1 MLFSFYYFYIILI
14 FKWAENIVVNFVL
27 RFTIFLSMDTIVNF
41 ANRENKTIY
50 RIIMNTLFRL
60 TLSFI
65 LFVTF
70 QASAELTEVIAKIK
84 PSVVGIG
91 VHTPTSR
98 PQNILRGTGFVIGNG
113 QYVVTNEHVL
123 PTELDPKLL
132 QKMAVFIGSGK
143 TAKVR
148 QATIVATSQR
158 YDLAI
163 LKLAGPALPAMT
175 LAEGD
180 FHPDG
185 SYIAFT
191 GFPIGAVL
199 GLYPVTHRGII
210 ASITPTVVPVP
221 SAGQISVKMLKNMR
235 NPYLV
240 YQLDATAYPGNSGS
254 AMYDIKTGNVLG
266 IINKVF
272 VQETKEAVISKPSGI
287 TYAIPVKYLHQ
298 LLRENN
304 ITLP

>member
-1 MLFSFYYFYIILI
+1 MSKYIALLLIIVSLFMPYAQ
-14 FKWAENIVVNFVL
+14 AEFVDVV
-27 RFTIFLSMDTIVNF
+27 
-41 ANRENKTIY
+41 
-50 RIIMNTLFRL
+50 
-60 TLSFI
+60 
-65 LFVTF
+65 
-70 QASAELTEVIAKIK
+70 AKIK

-113 QYVVTNEHVL
+113 RYIVTNDHVL
-123 PTELDPKLL
+123 PVLLDDNLL

-143 TAKVR
+143 DAKVR
-148 QATIVATSQR
+148 EAEIVATSSL

-163 LKLAGPALPAMT
+163 LKISGPALPAMT
-175 LAEGD
+175 LANSD
-180 FHPDG
+180 FYPDG
-185 SYIAFT
+185 SGIAFT
-191 GFPIGAVL
+191 GFPIGGVL

-210 ASITPTVVPVP
+210 ASITPTVIPAV
-221 SAGQISVKMLKNMR
+221 SAGQINLKMLKRMR

-254 AMYDIKTGNVLG
+254 AMYEMKTGKVIG

-272 VQETKEAVISKPSGI
+272 VQATKEAVISNPSGI

-298 LLRENN
+298 VLKENN
-304 ITLP
+304 IKL